1 MQEALFQG
9 ADDAIGSL
17 RPLLT
22 IPIVAKMLC
31 VSRPTVYTLI
41 DTEGLPIIK
50 LGRSVRISPVSLQ
63 RWLAHHEQEQGGR
76 YVREQKTSQK
86 W

>member
-1 MQEALFQG
+1 MQGSLFQG
-9 ADDAIGSL
+9 ADDTTGSHQ
-17 RPLLT
+17 PLLT
-22 IPIVAKMLC
+22 IPVVAKMLA

-63 RWLAHHEQEQGGR
+63 KWLVEHEQEQGGL
-76 YVREQKTSQK
+76 YVRK
-86 W
+86 